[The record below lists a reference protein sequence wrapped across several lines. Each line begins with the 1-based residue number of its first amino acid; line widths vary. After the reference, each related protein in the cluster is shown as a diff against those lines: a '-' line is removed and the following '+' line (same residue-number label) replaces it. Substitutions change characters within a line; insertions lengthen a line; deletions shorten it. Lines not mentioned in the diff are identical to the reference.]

1 MESLIETNKTKKKY
15 LKYKTVIQFLFATLV
30 FSLTYWVWHYSKND
44 EGELKL
50 YALQA
55 IAEIIVAFF
64 EVLAT
69 FLMIKS
75 IKQNGDANK
84 EMKKMNEKLQFSLQA
99 QTDVLKQQQEFY
111 LLQMKEKQ
119 DEIRKQE
126 KTKILNRYLSYVRN
140 FLFAYNREENF
151 DGIDTKKLKKL
162 NNDDKKVKQLKDIL
176 FIKLTPNIDIEHY
189 IFEKQITNKRGQ
201 TITKIVLTGN
211 DKDVKETFD
220 CLLREYKY
228 KLRTKLP
235 IILGEYF
242 KNFEENEELQEI
254 CG

>member
-1 MESLIETNKTKKKY
+1 METLLQTKTQKKQFSKYKGLFYFAFTSLI
-15 LKYKTVIQFLFATLV
+15 FG
-30 FSLTYWVWHYSKND
+30 FSSWVWHYAKND

-55 IAEIIVAFF
+55 IAEIVVAGF
-64 EVLAT
+64 EVIAT

-84 EMKKMNEKLQFSLQA
+84 EMKKMNEKLQISMQA

-111 LLQMKEKQ
+111 LLQMKEKL
-119 DEIRKQE
+119 EENRKQE
-126 KTKILNRYLSYVRN
+126 KAKILNRYLSYVRN
-140 FLFAYNREENF
+140 FLFAYNRGENF
-151 DGIDTKKLKKL
+151 DGIDTENLKKT
-162 NNDDKKVKQLKDIL
+162 NIDDIKAIRLKEIL
-176 FIKLTPNIDIEHY
+176 SIKLTPNMDIENY
-189 IFEKQITNKRGQ
+189 IFARDTVYKNGKVK
-201 TITKIVLTGN
+201 TKIVLSGN
-211 DKDVKETFD
+211 DKDVKEKFD

-235 IILGEYF
+235 LILKEYF
-242 KNFEENEELQEI
+242 KDFEENEELQEI